1 MKNVLFVSMIMLAS
15 LLFAAPGASAQYCSS
30 FLPSCHWQETL
41 GMRAQ
46 ELSAAT
52 SQGGGEFLLTAPA
65 TQEGIGEMIPA
76 DARPV
81 TWEMNFK
88 EHTAQ
93 FTNSR
98 ELCGYCSVYE
108 RAGFP

>member
-1 MKNVLFVSMIMLAS
+1 MKKVLFVSMMMFAS
-15 LLFAAPGASAQYCSS
+15 LLFIINVAN
-30 FLPSCHWQETL
+30 
-41 GMRAQ
+41 AQ
-46 ELSAAT
+46 EMLVRPNEMLSAGT
-52 SQGGGEFLLTAPA
+52 SGEQQGAGEFMLTVPA

-76 DARPV
+76 DAGPV

-93 FTNSR
+93 FTNGR
-98 ELCGYCSVYE
+98 GLCGYCSLFE